1 MNQLFTLTG
10 ATLDYPLPIV
20 IFNILFAFLLG
31 AVIGS
36 VYKKNHRGLSYSS
49 SFVFTLVL
57 LTAAG
62 SILMM
67 IVGNSLARAFSL
79 FGAFS
84 IIRFRTAVKEAK
96 DIAYVFISLI
106 IGMAVGT
113 NNYTI
118 ALIST
123 ALMISAIIIMTKRRF
138 GEITT
143 ASHILSFHFPT
154 SQATNSILKIINRYA
169 KTHQLVNLTSF
180 KKEKQLEF
188 AYNIKFVAGVK
199 VNKFIKELQKI
210 KGVDNIHLISLAED
224 SIS

>member
-1 MNQLFTLTG
+1 MGL
-10 ATLDYPLPIV
+10 
-20 IFNILFAFLLG
+20 
-31 AVIGS
+31 
-36 VYKKNHRGLSYSS
+36 VYKKNHRGLAYSA

-118 ALIST
+118 ALISIV
-123 ALMISAIIIMTKRRF
+123 LMVSAIIIMTKRRF

-143 ASHILSFHFPT
+143 ANHILSFYFPA
-154 SQATNSILKIINRYA
+154 SQATDLILKIINRYA
-169 KTHQLVNLTSF
+169 KSHQLVNLTAF
-180 KKEKQLEF
+180 KQEKQFEF
-188 AYNIKFVAGVK
+188 SYNIKFIPGVK
-199 VNKFIKELQKI
+199 VNEFIKELQKI
-210 KGVDNIHLISLAED
+210 NGIDNIHLVSLEED
-224 SIS
+224 LTS